1 MKYSNFVHL
10 HTHSQYSLLDGACR
24 LDSVIALAKEFKM
37 PALAIT
43 DHGNMFA
50 AIEFY
55 KKASKAGI
63 KPIIGTE
70 AYVAGGSRF
79 DKKPSN
85 IYPNGG
91 FHMILLAK
99 DITGYRNLMK
109 LSTAGFLEGFYHR
122 PRIDRELLKQH
133 SEGLIATTACLAGE
147 VNWHLQRGETDQAV
161 ATAREFEEIFGKG
174 NFFIEIQ
181 DHGLEKEK
189 LVMPKLIAISKE
201 TGIPLVATNDCHYL
215 RREDWEAHDALLCI
229 QTDRKVDDTDR
240 MRYNSDQI
248 YFKSPQEMEQVF
260 GDYKEAMENTV
271 RIAEACNLEMELG
284 QLKLPVFP
292 IPRPFV
298 EPDAFLK
305 HLCDEGL
312 KSRYPEITKEISK
325 RLDYE
330 LGVIKVMGY
339 AGYFLIVKDF
349 CDYARSQGIPVG
361 PGRGSAA
368 GSLVSYALKITNV
381 DPIKFEL
388 LFERFLNPERISM
401 PDIDIDFADRGR
413 DKIIKYV
420 IEKYGS
426 DNVTQ
431 IITFGTMA
439 ARGVVRDVGRVLG
452 FAYSEVDRIAKLIP
466 AKLDITLEEAIQ
478 TTPELAELVKKDQRV
493 ARLINYSKTLE
504 GLARHC
510 STHAAGVVIAPSA
523 LTNYVPLF
531 KGSKDEVTTQ
541 YDMKMVEEIGLLKM
555 DFLGLRTLTVIDDAV
570 RMIHENHPNVKID
583 IDNLPLDDPKVFELF
598 ARGETI
604 GIFQFE
610 SQGMTQYL
618 KKLKPEAFTDLSVM
632 NALYRPGPLDARV
645 EVRKGQ
651 ELNMIDIYIERKKGT
666 LEVSYLDPHLEK
678 ILGETYG
685 VIVFQ
690 EQVLQIANKLAGY
703 SLGQA
708 DLLRKAMGKK
718 DAALMAGQKKEFLEG
733 ALAHGANEKVAGEVF
748 DQIETFARYGF
759 NKAHAT
765 CYALVAYQTAYLKRY
780 YPREFMAA
788 LMSSEI
794 TNADRIY
801 IMLEEARRL
810 GVTVEPPDVNES
822 RSDFAVVG
830 DKIRF
835 GLQAVKNVGEDAANA
850 IAEARRNGSEFKTL
864 ADLVTNVP
872 HKYINRRSLESLI
885 SAGACDS
892 LEGNRAQKFEAVEA
906 YLEYAHRVAEQSSS
920 HDLFAGSSG
929 TISRVA
935 PPLPNKPDWGSHQR
949 LQQEKAMLGF
959 YISGHPLDK
968 FRDELNCFSSNTT
981 MNLKGVPDGREVTVG
996 GIVAQIKKMPD
1007 KKGNLMAFVTLEDF
1021 AGSVELIC
1029 FSDCYDKNKEHIEID
1044 RMVLVTGRVTT
1055 REEEQPKI
1063 LVAEV
1068 LPLDRIAERFNCQ
1081 LVIRIDKGLSE
1092 QLMDQALLLL
1102 SEYRGTVPVLLAAR
1116 ENGSEV
1122 YIRSRKYAVAVD
1134 FRLLDALKELLGDSS
1149 AYLRPLPAKA
1159 SQVE

>member
-1 MKYSNFVHL
+1 MKYANFVHL

-24 LDSVIALAKEFKM
+24 LDSVIKLAKEFKM

-43 DHGNMFA
+43 DHGNLFG

-55 KKASKAGI
+55 KKATKEGI

-85 IYPNGG
+85 LYPNGG

-99 DITGYRNLMK
+99 DLTGYRNLMK

-122 PRIDRELLKQH
+122 PRIDRELLRLH
-133 SEGLIATTACLAGE
+133 SEGLIATSACLAGE
-147 VNWHLQRGETDQAV
+147 VNWHLQRGETDAAV
-161 ATAREFEEIFGKG
+161 ATAREFQEIFGPG
-174 NFFIEIQ
+174 NFFLEIQ
-181 DHGLEKEK
+181 NHGLEKEQQII
-189 LVMPKLIAISKE
+189 PKIVAIAKE

-229 QTDRKVDDTDR
+229 QTDRKVEDTDR

-260 GDYKEAMENTV
+260 GDYKEAMENSL
-271 RIAEACNLEMELG
+271 RIAEACDLKLELG

-292 IPRPFV
+292 IPREFV
-298 EPDAFLK
+298 DPDNFLR
-305 HLCDEGL
+305 HLCDRGL
-312 KSRYPEITKEISK
+312 TERYTKITKQITE
-325 RLDYE
+325 RLEYE
-330 LGVIKVMGY
+330 LGVIKQMGY

-368 GSLVSYALKITNV
+368 GSLVSYALKITNI

-388 LFERFLNPERISM
+388 LFERFLNPERVSM

-452 FAYSEVDRIAKLIP
+452 FPYSEVDRIAKLIP
-466 AKLDITLEEAIQ
+466 AKLDITLEDALSQ
-478 TTPELAELVKKDQRV
+478 SAELADLVKKDQRV

-504 GLARHC
+504 GLARHA

-531 KGSKDEVTTQ
+531 KGSRDEVTTQ

-555 DFLGLRTLTVIDDAV
+555 DFLGLRTLTVILDAL
-570 RMIHENHPNVKID
+570 RMIGENYPDVKID
-583 IDNLPLDDPKVFELF
+583 IDAIPLDDPKVFEIF
-598 ARGETI
+598 ARGETA

-610 SQGMTQYL
+610 SPGMREYL
-618 KKLKPEAFTDLSVM
+618 KKLHPEAFTDLCVM

-666 LEVSYLDPHLEK
+666 LQVNYLNPRLEK

-685 VIVFQ
+685 VIVYQ
-690 EQVLQIANKLAGY
+690 EQVLQIANQLAGY

-718 DAALMAGQKKEFLEG
+718 DAELMAAQKQEFLDG
-733 ALAHGANEKVAGEVF
+733 AEKRGVDPKSASEVF

-765 CYALVAYQTAYLKRY
+765 CYAFIAYQTAWLKCH

-788 LMSSEI
+788 MMTSEI
-794 TNADRIY
+794 TDTDRIY
-801 IMLEEARRL
+801 VLLEEARRL

-822 RSDFAVVG
+822 RSDFSVVKN
-830 DKIRF
+830 KIRF
-835 GLQAVKNVGEDAANA
+835 GLQAVKNVGEEAAHA
-850 IAEARRNGSEFKTL
+850 IADARRSGERFATL
-864 ADLVTNVP
+864 ADLVTRVP
-872 HKYINRRSLESLI
+872 LKYINRRTLESLVA
-885 SAGACDS
+885 AGACDS
-892 LEGNRAQKFEAVEA
+892 LEGNRAQKHEVVEA
-906 YLEYAHRVAEQSSS
+906 YLDYAHRVAEQSSS
-920 HDLFAGSSG
+920 HDLFAGSG
-929 TISRVA
+929 VAISRVA
-935 PPLPNKPDWGSHQR
+935 PALPQIPEWGSHQK
-949 LQQEKAMLGF
+949 LTQEKAMLGF

-968 FRDELNCFSSNTT
+968 FRDELASFTT
-981 MNLKGVPDGREVTVG
+981 HSLAALKGVADSREVTVG
-996 GIVAQIKKMPD
+996 GVVSAVKKMPD
-1007 KKGNLMAFVTLEDF
+1007 KKGNLMAFVTVEEF
-1021 AGSVELIC
+1021 SGTAELIC
-1029 FSDCYDKNKEHIEID
+1029 FSDCFDKNKEFIEID
-1044 RMVLVTGRVTT
+1044 RMLLVTGRIST
-1055 REEEQPKI
+1055 REEESPKI
-1063 LVAEV
+1063 IVSEI
-1068 LPLDRIAERFNCQ
+1068 LPLEKLTERFNCQ
-1081 LVIRIDKGLSE
+1081 LVIKIDKDCPEALIDKALSVLE
-1092 QLMDQALLLL
+1092 QF
-1102 SEYRGTVPVLLAAR
+1102 RGGAPVLLAAR

-1122 YIRSRKYAVAVD
+1122 YIRSRKYSVTVD
-1134 FRLLDALKELLGDSS
+1134 FRLLDTLKELLGDSA
-1149 AYLRPLPAKA
+1149 AYLRPLPTK
-1159 SQVE
+1159 SGQVG